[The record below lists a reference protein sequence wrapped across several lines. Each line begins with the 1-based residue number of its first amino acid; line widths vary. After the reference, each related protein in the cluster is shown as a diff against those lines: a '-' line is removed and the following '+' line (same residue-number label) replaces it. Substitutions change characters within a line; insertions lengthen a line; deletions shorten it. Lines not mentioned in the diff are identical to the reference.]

1 MTNSDPLLKL
11 EYRLGW
17 IYLVNL
23 VFYFIPLFIND
34 YPWWQIVVSVLAVP
48 PFLWCYFQVYHSAQH
63 QAWKPIVGIVVIAS
77 LMMPFNSGALSLYV
91 FAGFFVGFF
100 YSRTT
105 WFFSVLSICML
116 MTLLA
121 HLSGYPVFYFLTWG
135 VGLVSAISLFGI
147 AEQKRQR
154 THFALKQSEQEIS
167 MLATMVERERI
178 ARDLHDLMGHNLSSI
193 ALKAELAQRL
203 LDTGKQEE
211 CRQQLVELQQ
221 ISRES
226 LTQIRQTVADYKH
239 KGLAHHLAE
248 LTKTLRDKGLQVTIA
263 GDLPTLAHQAEKE
276 LIMVLTELTN
286 NILRHSQASSCSF
299 EFSFNGTDWL
309 IQVSDNGRCEQIK
322 EGNGL
327 AGIRERLSAFG
338 GKLNYQLQQG
348 CQFMVQI
355 PGEPK

>member
-17 IYLVNL
+17 VYLVNL
-23 VFYFIPLFIND
+23 VFYFIPLFTND
-34 YPWWQIVVSVLAVP
+34 YPLWQIVVVLMAVP
-48 PFLWCYFQVYHSAQH
+48 PFLWCYFHAYRTVQH
-63 QAWKPIVGIVVIAS
+63 QAWKPIVGIIIIAS
-77 LMMPFNSGALSLYV
+77 LMMPLNSGSLSMYV
-91 FAGFFVGFF
+91 FAGFFIGFF
-100 YSRTT
+100 YTRTI
-105 WFFSVLSICML
+105 WFFSIISICVL
-116 MTLLA
+116 MAVLA
-121 HLSGYPVFYFLTWG
+121 QLSGYPVFYFMTWG
-135 VGLVSAISLFGI
+135 VGLVTAISLFGM

-154 THFALKQSEQEIS
+154 ARFALRQSEQEIS

-203 LDTGKQEE
+203 LDAGKQDD

-239 KGLAHHLAE
+239 KGLTHHLAD
-248 LTKTLRDKGLQVTIA
+248 LAQTLRDKGLQVIIE
-263 GDLPTLAHQAEKE
+263 GELPQLAPQAEKE

-286 NILRHSQASSCSF
+286 NILRHSHASRCTF
-299 EFSFNGTDWL
+299 EFSFDGTNWL

-327 AGIRERLSAFG
+327 AGIRERLSSLG

-355 PGEPK
+355 PGEPG